1 MSGYSE
7 RSRAFIAVRLEPSA
21 EAVVEE
27 LIARLR
33 KEQPGISC
41 TKPGNLHITLR
52 FLGGAVAPEML
63 NALRAQLRPIAGQY
77 SPFELCVEGL
87 GAFSNRNQPRVI
99 WIGIKSAPLSELA
112 ASIEAA
118 AQDCGFAPESRP
130 FTPHLAI
137 ARIRPGQRASLPSH
151 LRDRQQVAFGRS
163 TVDVF
168 ALYRSTLGSQ
178 GPDYTIL
185 ESYRLKKRAA

>member
-7 RSRAFIAVRLEPSA
+7 RSRAFIAVRLDSRV
-21 EAVVEE
+21 EAAVEG
-27 LIARLR
+27 LLARLR
-33 KEQPGISC
+33 PEHSGISW
-41 TKPGNLHITLR
+41 TRPGNLHVTLR

-99 WIGIKSAPLSELA
+99 WIGIKSAQLSELA

-137 ARIRPGQRASLPSH
+137 ARI
-151 LRDRQQVAFGRS
+151 
-163 TVDVF
+163 
-168 ALYRSTLGSQ
+168 
-178 GPDYTIL
+178 
-185 ESYRLKKRAA
+185 